1 VTEAAAASAI
11 QTLIVEDDPMLAD
24 AHRQFVERI
33 PGFHV
38 VGVANCGGEALR
50 LLAAKPVDLILLDV
64 YLPDMTGLDVCRAL
78 RARGNTAD
86 VIAVTSARDLPTVRA
101 AVSLGVV
108 QYLIKPFQFATFR
121 SKLEAYAEYRRLTT
135 SADAGPLAQDE
146 LDRMLDGLR
155 ATRRSQL
162 PKGLS
167 DATLA
172 ALVDIL
178 RRDSP
183 LTAAELAARAGVS
196 APTTRRYL
204 EYLTTQHLVTG
215 QPRYGGPGRPE
226 TVYQWSAEVPA

>member
-1 VTEAAAASAI
+1 MI
-11 QTLIVEDDPMLAD
+11 DTLVVEDDPMLAD

-33 PGFHV
+33 PGFRV
-38 VGVANCGGEALR
+38 ADVANCGAEALR

-64 YLPDMTGLDVCRAL
+64 YLPDMTGIDVCRTL
-78 RARGNTAD
+78 RARGNQTD

-108 QYLIKPFQFATFR
+108 QYLIKPFQFTTFR
-121 SKLEAYAEYRRLTT
+121 SKLDAYAEYRRLAT
-135 SADAGPLAQDE
+135 SSDDVPLAQDE

-155 ATRRSQL
+155 ATRRTQL

-167 DATLA
+167 DTTLA
-172 ALVDIL
+172 SLIGIL
-178 RRDSP
+178 RTDSP
-183 LTAAELAARAGVS
+183 LTAAELAAHAGVS

-204 EYLTTQHLVTG
+204 EYLTTQHLVAG

-226 TVYQWSAEVPA
+226 TVYQWAAGSASIEH